1 MQVWAGI
8 FGTAI
13 NTFAPKKA
21 DEMDVQAVTQ
31 LINQGTRSDN
41 EKSSPEK
48 SSSDD
53 EDTLSTI
60 HSDDSAPYRKAKEKQ
75 LEKRRKR
82 KRTDS

>member
-1 MQVWAGI
+1 MWAGI

-48 SSSDD
+48 SSSD